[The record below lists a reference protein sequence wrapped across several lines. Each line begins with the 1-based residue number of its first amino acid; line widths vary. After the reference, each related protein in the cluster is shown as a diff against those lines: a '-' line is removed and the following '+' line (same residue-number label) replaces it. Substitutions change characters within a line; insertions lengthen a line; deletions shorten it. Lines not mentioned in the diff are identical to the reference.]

1 MSLNSNVLETAVY
14 HHYSEKARDC
24 TEDPSAQ
31 EAGLK

>member
-14 HHYSEKARDC
+14 HYSEKARDC